1 MRRVVAMCCMVFFMT
16 VTCIIGVSQA
26 DMVIDLDAS
35 NNPDHPNAWT
45 NLGTAGGAF
54 LGNDEPPALEEGT
67 IEIPALGYVQPN
79 AKYYTAKAT
88 RQIWGG
94 PVGANPEVKV
104 THWSF
109 EFIVKRNGE
118 GFDPEHQ
125 FFGFH
130 SSEPLW
136 GGTYMSIS
144 DGSTLWFAHPPP
156 HVGPAVED
164 VEEWWRGSEDY
175 GLRLNQGEW
184 TWIVIT
190 SNEDTFRVYQ
200 DGVEIAKDTPLPF
213 DGGNAIDDIAIG
225 AGMYEERARNFNG
238 SFSLVRVYNRALSAD
253 EVQLGPATA
262 VESVGKLTTTWGRVK
277 ATY

>member
-1 MRRVVAMCCMVFFMT
+1 MRRVAAMFCTAFFMAI
-16 VTCIIGVSQA
+16 TCIVGISQA
-26 DMVIDLDAS
+26 DMVINLDAS
-35 NNPDHPNAWT
+35 DNPDHPNAWT

-54 LGNDEPPALEEGT
+54 LGNDEAPTLEEGT

-79 AKYYTAKAT
+79 AKFYTAKAG

-104 THWSF
+104 TNWSF
-109 EFIVKRNGE
+109 EFIVRRNGDAFGE
-118 GFDPEHQ
+118 EHQ

-136 GGTYMSIS
+136 GGTAMRIK
-144 DGSTLWFAHPPP
+144 DGNVLKINHPPP

-164 VEEWWRGSEDY
+164 VEEWWRGEEDF
-175 GLRLNQGEW
+175 GLRLNEGEW

-190 SNEDTFRVYQ
+190 GSDETFRVYQ
-200 DGVEIAKDTPLPF
+200 DGVEVGKGDPLPF
-213 DGGNAIDDIAIG
+213 DGGNAMDDIAIG
-225 AGMYEERARNFNG
+225 AMMYDERHRSFNG